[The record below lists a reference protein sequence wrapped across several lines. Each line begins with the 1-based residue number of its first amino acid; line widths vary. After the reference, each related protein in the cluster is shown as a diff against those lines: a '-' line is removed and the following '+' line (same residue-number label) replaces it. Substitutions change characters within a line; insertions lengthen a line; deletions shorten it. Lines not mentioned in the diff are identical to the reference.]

1 MPPSE
6 SDPES
11 GASAEGRPEHVS
23 PPGPGEPTVPGHP
36 VPPTPPTAPTPAVPP
51 AAAAPTPPTPPPPGA
66 PVPSEAPTV
75 AGGGEVER
83 LQARIAALEASTP
96 PPRKEHHRLRTSG
109 AVVLIVIAS
118 LLSMLAVVAVWTSDI
133 VGNTD
138 RYVSTVAPL
147 ATQPDVQ
154 DAVTNRVTQV
164 VLDQIDVKAL
174 VQQLSDAAAQQ
185 GVPPNAAKLIGG
197 LTGPITSGLTDLVHS
212 TVQRVVTSSQFETLW
227 VQANRLIHTS
237 LDKALTGKGG
247 GAVSLN
253 NNQVSIDIAPIV
265 DRVKGEL
272 VNAGLGAA
280 ARIPEVHT
288 DFVVFASK
296 DIGKVKTY
304 FRLLEVMGAWLPI
317 ITVLI
322 AAVGVLLAVHRRRAL
337 IGAGIG
343 FALGMLLLGIVLT
356 VFRAFYLDHLPPGA
370 NQAAAGAV
378 YDTLVRFMRAT
389 VRAVFAVAVVTAL
402 GAFLIGPSRP
412 AVAIRTACRRVIAAI
427 RDSLFSLGMK
437 LGPVGPFVHRFKRWI
452 GIAILVVAALVL
464 AFWNYPTSAVV
475 VWITVIVA
483 VAFAIREFLDT
494 GADGTSVDR
503 PGRPPG
509 SGGTPAATA

>member
-1 MPPSE
+1 ML
-6 SDPES
+6 
-11 GASAEGRPEHVS
+11 H
-23 PPGPGEPTVPGHP
+23 
-36 VPPTPPTAPTPAVPP
+36 
-51 AAAAPTPPTPPPPGA
+51 
-66 PVPSEAPTV
+66 
-75 AGGGEVER
+75 
-83 LQARIAALEASTP
+83 ARIAALEAAAP

-109 AVVLIVIAS
+109 SVVLIVIAS
-118 LLSMLAVVAVWTSDI
+118 LLSMLAVIAVWTSDI

-138 RYVSTVAPL
+138 RYVSTMAPL

-212 TVQRVVTSSQFETLW
+212 TVQRVVTSSQFETVW
-227 VQANRLIHTS
+227 VEANRLIHTS

-265 DRVKGEL
+265 DRVKTQL
-272 VNAGLGAA
+272 VDAGLGVA

-288 DFVVFASK
+288 NFVVFASK

-322 AAVGVLLAVHRRRAL
+322 AAVGVFLAVHRRRAL

-343 FALGMLLLGIVLT
+343 IALAMLLLGIVLT

-378 YDTLVRFMRAT
+378 YDTLIRFMRAS
-389 VRAVFAVAVVTAL
+389 VRAIFAVAVVTAL
-402 GAFLIGPSRP
+402 GAFLIGPSRF
-412 AVAIRTACRRVIAAI
+412 AVAVRTACRRVIAAI

-464 AFWNYPTSAVV
+464 AFWSYPTSAVV

-494 GADGTSVDR
+494 GADGPAADR